1 METLSETPVSHCSV
15 PDTKNGSQ
23 FGIAFFFFFLS
34 YVPSYSCFEISLNRL
49 ADVLWGIWW
58 KSRMQWQSQTQ
69 QNSVYKLHM
78 ISKLSASSCWGFL
91 QIILF
96 WLPHPSAGKVW
107 VIGLQLVLHCNPSFR
122 STIVKR
128 YLCFWKTNK
137 KTLFLNFFFF
147 FSDTWKLIAP
157 AACMQ
162 P

>member
-1 METLSETPVSHCSV
+1 MDLNLALLS
-15 PDTKNGSQ
+15 
-23 FGIAFFFFFLS
+23 FFFFLS

-147 FSDTWKLIAP
+147 SLILGNWLLLLP
-157 AACMQ
+157 ACSHSWGNWRFHVIPAKQ
-162 P
+162 FWA